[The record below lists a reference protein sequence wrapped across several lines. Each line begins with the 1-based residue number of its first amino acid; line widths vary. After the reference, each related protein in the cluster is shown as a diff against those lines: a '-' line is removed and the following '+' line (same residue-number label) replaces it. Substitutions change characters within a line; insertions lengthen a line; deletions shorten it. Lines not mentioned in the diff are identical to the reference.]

1 MAGADQAPEGA
12 ALQAE
17 LEAERAE
24 KRELVAQAEAARRSC
39 RAARRGERRLEAELE
54 GVAAQLRGHSLMA
67 AELDWHRRRAP
78 EQEALVAALRAEI
91 DALKA
96 APTPRAMAVDAGV
109 RYPRDPA
116 SILPVLRR
124 LRRLRRLVALA
135 RAHPGQGLDGDESH
149 VTVA

>member
-1 MAGADQAPEGA
+1 MTNTELNAPDLKQ
-12 ALQAE
+12 LQ
-17 LEAERAE
+17 
-24 KRELVAQAEAARRSC
+24 
-39 RAARRGERRLEAELE
+39 E
-54 GVAAQLRGHSLMA
+54 GVAAMA

-91 DALKA
+91 DALQA
-96 APTPRAMAVDAGV
+96 APTPRAMAVVVVV

-116 SILPVLRR
+116 SILPVLRQLLAR
-124 LRRLRRLVALA
+124 QVALA